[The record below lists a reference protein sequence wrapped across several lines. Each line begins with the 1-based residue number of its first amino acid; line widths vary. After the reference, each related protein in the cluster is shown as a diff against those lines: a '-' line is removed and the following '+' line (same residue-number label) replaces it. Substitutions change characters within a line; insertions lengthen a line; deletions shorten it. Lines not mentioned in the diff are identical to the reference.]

1 MHDNLPEKEFYTY
14 APRSYS
20 GTDLEH
26 DPFFSGPEIHA
37 SLLFRTNNTRNKYQ
51 INTCTF
57 YVQIGG
63 FNDLQNKRYLFFHD
77 RLRN

>member
-1 MHDNLPEKEFYTY
+1 MRHALIPEPTV
-14 APRSYS
+14 
-20 GTDLEH
+20 EH